1 MPAICQTLWW
11 AVGIKWCEKKKK
23 KNIALVL
30 VEFTVEEETEIE
42 QVITKPVWNYS
53 CAQ

>member
-11 AVGIKWCEKKKK
+11 AVGIKWCEEK

-42 QVITKPVWNYS
+42 QVITKPVRNYS